1 MKTYWVCVAH
11 RWAIP
16 AVECGA
22 RGEGDSSADR
32 HVKATGHSVP
42 DWFAAKHQPTCVNPA
57 HLEAVTQAENNRR
70 AVAVRMG
77 VAS

>member
-22 RGEGDSSADR
+22 RGEGDSGANKHSQKHPFHPTFTTTNLASADALAGSER
-32 HVKATGHSVP
+32 T
-42 DWFAAKHQPTCVNPA
+42 AA
-57 HLEAVTQAENNRR
+57 
-70 AVAVRMG
+70 
-77 VAS
+77 